1 MSSANASLS
10 GSESAELR
18 PSLAT
23 AATLLF
29 VSSLTIMA
37 ATVISPGLPAI
48 EAHFAGTENAAFLT
62 RLLITMPALAIAFI
76 APFAGKFTD
85 RFGRLRVLSAS
96 VLLYGLAGTS
106 GLIADTLYALL
117 FGRALL
123 GAAVAGIV
131 TATTALIGDL
141 FAGPSRD
148 RFMGLQTAFTGIG
161 GLLFMSF
168 GGLLAGAGWRAPF
181 AIYGLALLILPAVL
195 LCLTEPRYERQDS
208 GASGPARVP
217 LLAVS
222 VLLLAAVFNSICFY
236 LIPTQMPFHL
246 YALGVNSPGTVGITL
261 GAFNLAV
268 AAASLGY
275 GRLRAMVGLPGGFA
289 VRRFWRD
296 GCKLCNYR
304 NVVFARRRRRR
315 AHGGWWGPGLHH
327 AGTRGKRHDARSSG
341 CPRPRRRCA
350 DRQHL
355 SRAVPVTRCQPAA
368 RQLDW
373 LCRGFWPH
381 QRVPRNCS
389 SACSLVGAFR
399 TVDGCKGRTRLKRH
413 RCWRERTELSRNHWG
428 CEARKGAHPADF
440 AR

>member
-289 VRRFWRD
+289 VGFGVMAVSFAIIAMSSSHAAVAVGLMVGGGGL
-296 GCKLCNYR
+296 GCIM
-304 NVVFARRRRRR
+304 
-315 AHGGWWGPGLHH
+315 PGL
-327 AGTRGKRHDARSSG
+327 AASAMTLA
-341 CPRPRRRCA
+341 P
-350 DRQHL
+350 
-355 SRAVPVTRCQPAA
+355 PAA
-368 RQLDW
+368 R
-373 LCRGFWPH
+373 G
-381 QRVPRNCS
+381 RVAGALTASIFLGQFLSPVVS
-389 SACSLVGAFR
+389 QPLVSWIGYAGVFGL
-399 TVDGCKGRTRLKRH
+399 TSVFLGIAAVLAALLALSGRSMAAKA
-413 RCWRERTELSRNHWG
+413 EQG
-428 CEARKGAHPADF
+428 
-440 AR
+440 